1 MVSTTIDV
9 DWLSNSSGRA
19 LVPVSPCFA
28 IPSMRRA
35 KQLLGTAAS
44 IIALWTTI
52 AITLLWF
59 RQKSLLDLWLMVVML
74 VFMTE
79 VLISSFPVL
88 ARFSAGMPGA
98 PQPAVRQSHSLSLC
112 TAV

>member
-1 MVSTTIDV
+1 
-9 DWLSNSSGRA
+9 
-19 LVPVSPCFA
+19 
-28 IPSMRRA
+28 MRRA
-35 KQLLGTAAS
+35 KQLLGTTAS
-44 IIALWTTI
+44 IIALLTTI

-79 VLISSFPVL
+79 VLISSFPVS

-98 PQPAVRQSHSLSLC
+98 PAACCPAVSFSFSLYCCMKSPSSMW
-112 TAV
+112 A